1 MKSIKYLH
9 IFPLSGL
16 ILTLK
21 TDERM
26 SLDSNLEECTTD
38 LSETWILMVPL
49 SIWNIQLLTF
59 FPQK

>member
-26 SLDSNLEECTTD
+26 SLDSNLEECKK
-38 LSETWILMVPL
+38 EM
-49 SIWNIQLLTF
+49 
-59 FPQK
+59 